1 MQTLLLTLQPHT
13 AFGTPLLGDTLFGQ
27 LCWALRNRHGET
39 RLQSLLAGYTEGQP
53 FAVVGDASPQGFV
66 LKPQLPANWLP
77 VITDP
82 TQRKAAKRQRWL
94 PVTALGQ
101 GTLQHAMTQAQT
113 DQQVAQLLTGQDGS
127 LQQQRTQPHNSINR
141 HTGTTGKGDFAPYT
155 TEQLWHAPGLA
166 YQLTIVLDETRLTL
180 AELRQAC
187 DDIGAFG
194 FGRDAS
200 IGLGKFSVLDLV
212 EWQPGTPANANA
224 NANAWLSLGPC
235 NPAGQGLDSRFCFYQ
250 PFTRFGRHG
259 DIGALTGQPF
269 KQPVL
274 LIRGSAVLT
283 PQHFSL
289 QPFIGRGLGGNGE
302 LSHAPG
308 LHATVHQ
315 GYAPLLPVNL
325 AITQEQAA

>member
-27 LCWALRNRHGET
+27 LCWALRNRHGEA
-39 RLQSLLAGYTEGQP
+39 RLQSLLAGYTDGQP
-53 FAVVGDASPQGFV
+53 FAVIGDASPHGYV

-77 VITDP
+77 AITDP

-94 PVTALGQ
+94 PLAALAQ
-101 GTLQHAMTQAQT
+101 GALQNAMAQAQT
-113 DQQVAQLLTGQDGS
+113 DQQVAQALTGQAGS
-127 LQQQRTQPHNSINR
+127 LQQQHTQPHNSINR

-155 TEQLWHAPGLA
+155 TEQLWHAPDLV
-166 YQLTIVLDETRLTL
+166 YQLAIVLDETRLTPT
-180 AELRQAC
+180 ELRQAC

-200 IGLGKFSVLDLV
+200 IGLGKFSVVDLAD
-212 EWQPGTPANANA
+212 WQPATPAS
-224 NANAWLSLGPC
+224 ANAWLSLGPC
-235 NPAGQGLDSRFCFYQ
+235 SPAGQGLDSRFCFYQ

-259 DIGALTGQPF
+259 DMGALTGQPF

-274 LIRGSAVLT
+274 LARSSAVFT
-283 PQHFSL
+283 PQHFSPR
-289 QPFIGRGLGGNGE
+289 PFIGRGLGGNGQ
-302 LSHAPG
+302 LSRAPG
-308 LHATVHQ
+308 LQATVHQ
-315 GYAPLLPVNL
+315 GYAPLLPVQL